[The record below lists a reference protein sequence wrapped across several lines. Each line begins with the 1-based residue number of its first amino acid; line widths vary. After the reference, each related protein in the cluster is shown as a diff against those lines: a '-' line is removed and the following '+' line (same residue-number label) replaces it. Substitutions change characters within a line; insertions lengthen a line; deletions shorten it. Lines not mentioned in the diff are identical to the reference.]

1 MKAKENLRTGIY
13 VRVSTEEQAQE
24 GFSIRA
30 QVEKLKTYALL
41 KEWDIYDIY
50 ADEGISGKNIE
61 ERPAINR
68 LIDDIN
74 ESNVNNVL
82 VYKVDRLTRSTKNL
96 LELVELFEEVD
107 CAFNSLTES
116 IDTDTP
122 SGRMFLK
129 IIGIFAEFE
138 RENITL
144 RSRLGRERK
153 VKEGYTLASWSVSYG
168 YIREKGQ
175 KVQSVQADEA
185 EVVKEIFSMFLDKNV
200 SMNKIAKTLNQRKI
214 PTKMMSQW
222 NSSTVRQILLNPTY
236 IGKVRY
242 CTNDENRYFEAEG
255 HHEPIISDE
264 IFYLTGEKIS
274 NMPSKSRT
282 KTPREESYFC
292 GVLYCGRCKGKF
304 TTHNY
309 RANNHEVNYN
319 TSYRCR
325 TKKSCVVDKCISP
338 DISHKKLE
346 IAFCEYIQNIND
358 ISKIE
363 DIEIEE
369 STKIAEQKLL
379 TDIVNSE
386 KKMTIVLNRKNQAI
400 EQYMQGNI
408 EFDEYKHMIK
418 VSNDNYEV
426 LESEL
431 QRQKNELSNISKNPE
446 VLPEDIV
453 LNLQRNWEHLN
464 DTEKAT
470 FLQRFVKKIT
480 ITVEKGGSTRSVVR
494 VDNIEFNTENLELKD
509 NFIKRTSVKKTL
521 LRQTR

>member
-1 MKAKENLRTGIY
+1 MNERGRRSLSTGIY
-13 VRVSTEEQAQE
+13 VRVSTDEQAQE

-30 QVEKLKTYALL
+30 QVEKLKSYALL
-41 KEWDIYDIY
+41 KEWDIFDIY
-50 ADEGISGKNIE
+50 SDEGISGKNIE

-68 LIDDIN
+68 LINDIN
-74 ESNVNNVL
+74 EGNVNNVL

-96 LELVELFEEVD
+96 LELVELFEECN

-138 RENITL
+138 RENITM

-168 YIREKGQ
+168 YTRIKGQ
-175 KVQSVQADEA
+175 KIQIIHPGEA

-200 SMNKIAKTLNQRKI
+200 SMNKIAIMLNKRKI

-236 IGKVRY
+236 VGKVRY
-242 CTNDENRYFEAEG
+242 CTDDEDRYFEADG

-264 IFYLTGEKIS
+264 TFYLAGEKIK
-274 NMPSKSRT
+274 NLPSKSRT

-292 GVLYCGRCKGKF
+292 GILYCKRCKGKF

-309 RANNHEVNYN
+309 RANNDEITYS

-325 TKKSCVVDKCISP
+325 TKKSCGVDKCISP
-338 DISHKKLE
+338 DISHKKME
-346 IAFCEYIQNIND
+346 IAFCEYIQRIND
-358 ISKIE
+358 ISEIE

-369 STKIAEQKLL
+369 STEKAEQILL
-379 TDIVNSE
+379 NDIVNNE
-386 KKMTIVLNRKNQAI
+386 KKIDVLLNRKNQAM
-400 EQYMQGNI
+400 EQYMQGHI
-408 EFDEYKHMIK
+408 EFDEYKRMVRI
-418 VSNDNYEV
+418 SNEN
-426 LESEL
+426 SEIIENEL
-431 QRQKNELSNISKNPE
+431 VRQKTELSNLMKIPK

-453 LNLQRNWEHLN
+453 LSLQQNWKHLSN
-464 DTEKAT
+464 VEKAI
-470 FLQRFVKKIT
+470 FFQKFVNKII
-480 ITVEKGGSTRSVVR
+480 ITVEKGSGIRSVVR
-494 VDNIEFNTENLELKD
+494 IDNIEFHSDDLIRREKVREN
-509 NFIKRTSVKKTL
+509 IMGVKGL
-521 LRQTR
+521 MR